1 MGRVSEGSHGAKKGV
16 YGSPGLV
23 DFANG
28 LVNSVLK
35 LREVF
40 FFWGGGGNSNY
51 RKTVINCA
59 HKKKKKIKMT
69 LVLVHA
75 I

>member
-1 MGRVSEGSHGAKKGV
+1 MGRGSEGSHGAKKGV

-40 FFWGGGGNSNY
+40 FFWGGGNSNY

-59 HKKKKKIKMT
+59 HKKKKIKMT